1 MDPDLPRSA
10 DYPARTAQQEEEELA
25 MSTASANLTPPL
37 IMVGD
42 QRRIN
47 NTVDPTLI
55 PVERGSEEAIVS
67 QRNHARRHGER

>member
-1 MDPDLPRSA
+1 
-10 DYPARTAQQEEEELA
+10 